1 MDITERVRKLH
12 EIMCQNKVDV
22 YIVPTADF
30 HQSEYVGEY
39 FKIREFLTGFTGSAG
54 TAVFTANEAYLW
66 TDGRYFI
73 QAAKEL
79 EGTPVRLMKMGEPG
93 VPDIEHFLN
102 DSLPERGVI
111 AFDGRCVSLGDGKLY
126 EQIAAK
132 KQGSVFCERDLAAD
146 IWEDRPALSEEPA
159 WELALQYAGED
170 RGSKLERIRGFM
182 REVGADCHILTTLD
196 DICWTLNIRGNDIEF
211 FPLVLSY
218 AVIGMDRMDLY
229 ADASKFSDELR
240 QKLEGDG
247 VVFHPYNDI
256 YEDVKKLDEGATVLI
271 DPARLNYALW
281 KNIPGKMGKVE
292 MCNPEILFKA
302 VKNPTEIDNIRKA
315 QLKDSVAHVKFMKW
329 VKENYD
335 KEVITELSASRKLD
349 ELRAQQGNFIRPSF
363 EPIVSFG
370 EHGAIV
376 HYTSSP
382 ETDVRLEGGSFL
394 LTDTGAG
401 FYEGSTDIT
410 RTYALGDVTDKMKE
424 HFTLTAISNL
434 QLASAKF
441 LHGATGMTL
450 DMLARKP
457 FWDRN
462 LNFNH
467 GTGHGVGYL
476 LNIHE
481 PPTGFRWQFRAG
493 EIQPF
498 EDGMVVTDEPGIYL
512 EGEYGIRLE
521 NELLT
526 RKGLRNEYGQ
536 FMYFETITFVPM
548 DLDAILPGMMTEEE
562 RRLLNNYNSA
572 VYEKV
577 SPFLDEEERAWLEN
591 YTRAV

>member
-1 MDITERVRKLH
+1 MDITERVQKLH
-12 EIMCQNKVDV
+12 EIMRQNKVDV

-30 HQSEYVGEY
+30 HQSEHVGEY

-102 DSLPERGVI
+102 DSLPEGGVI

-247 VVFHPYNDI
+247 VVFHLYNDI

-271 DPARLNYALW
+271 DPTRLNYALW

-292 MCNPEILFKA
+292 MRNPEILFKA

-382 ETDVRLEGGSFL
+382 ETDVCLEGGSFL

-526 RKGLRNEYGQ
+526 RKGLWNEYGQ

-562 RRLLNNYNSA
+562 RRLLNNYHSA

-577 SPFLDEEERAWLEN
+577 SPFLDEEERAWLKN

>member
-54 TAVFTANEAYLW
+54 TAVFTADEAYLW

-292 MCNPEILFKA
+292 MRNPEILFKA

-434 QLASAKF
+434 QLA
-441 LHGATGMTL
+441 
-450 DMLARKP
+450 
-457 FWDRN
+457 
-462 LNFNH
+462 
-467 GTGHGVGYL
+467 
-476 LNIHE
+476 
-481 PPTGFRWQFRAG
+481 
-493 EIQPF
+493 
-498 EDGMVVTDEPGIYL
+498 
-512 EGEYGIRLE
+512 
-521 NELLT
+521 
-526 RKGLRNEYGQ
+526 
-536 FMYFETITFVPM
+536 
-548 DLDAILPGMMTEEE
+548 
-562 RRLLNNYNSA
+562 
-572 VYEKV
+572 
-577 SPFLDEEERAWLEN
+577 
-591 YTRAV
+591 

>member
-1 MDITERVRKLH
+1 MDITERVQKLH
-12 EIMCQNKVDV
+12 EIMRQNKVDI

-39 FKIREFLTGFTGSAG
+39 FKMREFLTGFTGSAG
-54 TAVFTANEAYLW
+54 TAVFTADEAYLW

-93 VPDIEHFLN
+93 VPDIESFLSA
-102 DSLPERGVI
+102 SLPEGGVI

-126 EQIAAK
+126 EQITAR
-132 KQGSVFCERDLAAD
+132 KQGSVSCERDLAAD
-146 IWEDRPALSEEPA
+146 IWEDRPALSEEPV
-159 WELALQYAGED
+159 WELALRYAGED
-170 RGSKLERIRGFM
+170 RSSKLERIRRSM
-182 REVGADCHILTTLD
+182 EEAGADCHILTTLD

-211 FPLVLSY
+211 FPLVLAY
-218 AVIGMDRMDLY
+218 AVIRMDRMDFY
-229 ADASKFSDELR
+229 ADATRFSDELR
-240 QKLEGDG
+240 EKLERDG
-247 VVFHPYNDI
+247 VVFHSYNDI
-256 YEDVKKLDEGATVLI
+256 YEDVKKLDESETVLI

-292 MCNPEILFKA
+292 MRNPEILFKA
-302 VKNPTEIDNIRKA
+302 VKNPTEIANIRKA

-335 KEVITELSASRKLD
+335 KKVITELGASKKLD

-382 ETDVRLEGGSFL
+382 ETDVRLEGGNFL

-410 RTYALGDVTDKMKE
+410 RTYALGDVTDRMKE

-441 LHGATGMTL
+441 LYGTTGMTL

-481 PPTGFRWQFRAG
+481 PPTGFRWQFRAR

-526 RKGLRNEYGQ
+526 RKGTRNEYGQ

-548 DLDAILPGMMTEEE
+548 DLDAILPDMMTEEE
-562 RRLLNNYNSA
+562 RHLLNTYHSA
-572 VYEKV
+572 VYKKV
-577 SPFLDEEERAWLEN
+577 SPFLDEEERAWLKT

>member
-1 MDITERVRKLH
+1 MKQH
-12 EIMCQNKVDV
+12 KVNI

-30 HQSEYVGEY
+30 HQSEYAGEY
-39 FKIREFLTGFTGSAG
+39 FKLREFLTGFTGSAG
-54 TAVFTANEAYLW
+54 TAVFTEDKAYLW

-79 EGTPVRLMKMGEPG
+79 EGTPVTLMKIGEPG
-93 VPDIEHFLN
+93 VPTIPDFLEET
-102 DSLPERGVI
+102 LPEGGVI
-111 AFDGRCVSLGDGKLY
+111 GFDGRCVSLGDGMLY
-126 EQIAAK
+126 EKIAAK
-132 KQGSVFCERDLAAD
+132 KHGSVICDEDLAGS
-146 IWEDRPALSEEPA
+146 IWENRPGLSREPV
-159 WELALQYAGED
+159 WELDLKYAGEE
-170 RGSKLERIRGFM
+170 RVSKLARIRKAM
-182 REVGADCHILTTLD
+182 EEAGADTHILTTLD

-218 AVIGMDRMDLY
+218 AVIRMDRMDLY
-229 ADASKFSDELR
+229 VDASKFSDELKGR
-240 QKLEGDG
+240 LEADG

-256 YEDVKKLDEGATVLI
+256 YEDVKKLDENRTVLI
-271 DPARLNYALW
+271 DPERLNYVLYR
-281 KNIPGKMGKVE
+281 NIPEGAVKVKKR
-292 MCNPEILFKA
+292 NPEILFKA
-302 VKNPTEIDNIRKA
+302 VKNPTEIENIRKA
-315 QLKDSVAHVKFMKW
+315 ELKDSIAHVKFMKW

-335 KEVITELSASRKLD
+335 KEVITELSASDKLD
-349 ELRAQQGNFIRPSF
+349 EFRAQQGNFIRPSF

-382 ETDVRLEGGSFL
+382 ETNVRLEGGSFL

-410 RTYALGDVTDKMKE
+410 RTYALGEVTDKMKE
-424 HFTLTAISNL
+424 HFTVTAISNL

-441 LHGATGMTL
+441 LYGTTGMNL
-450 DMLARKP
+450 DILARKP

-476 LNIHE
+476 LNVHE
-481 PPTGFRWQFRAG
+481 PPMGFRWTFRAG

-498 EDGMVVTDEPGIYL
+498 EEGMVVTDEPGIYL

-521 NELLT
+521 NELLA
-526 RKGLRNEYGQ
+526 RRGIQNEYGQ

-548 DLDAILPGMMTEEE
+548 DLDAILPDMMTEEE
-562 RRLLNNYNSA
+562 KNLLNNYHSM

-577 SPFLDEEERAWLEN
+577 SPYLDEEEKEWLKK
-591 YTRAV
+591 YTIAV